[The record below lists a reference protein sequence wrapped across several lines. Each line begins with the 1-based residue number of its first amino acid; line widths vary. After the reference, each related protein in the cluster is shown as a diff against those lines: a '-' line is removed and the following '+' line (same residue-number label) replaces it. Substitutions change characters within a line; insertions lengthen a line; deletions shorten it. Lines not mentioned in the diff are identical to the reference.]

1 MLVATKSVK
10 LSNLNMNAKEF
21 KNKIHVV
28 CPLLMTTMMIIIVRM
43 TPTLYI
49 QIF

>member
-10 LSNLNMNAKEF
+10 LSNLNMNAKES

-28 CPLLMTTMMIIIVRM
+28 CFL
-43 TPTLYI
+43 
-49 QIF
+49 